1 MKRVPLVWHTLG
13 WPREVS
19 ADDLAEVMR
28 LLAAAAGSPVI
39 LEATG
44 RSDSVTHRIAV
55 PEGRQHNVAHQL
67 RAALPGIRVDALA
80 SRPPAQV
87 DRAIE
92 LRLSTK
98 HRQLRT
104 EQTATVS
111 RTVLAALSDLE
122 GGETL
127 SLVWVLGPTLL
138 PIAVPNKVEQ
148 ISGNSWAK
156 DIALT
161 AIGKQITVDADTRN
175 ALKIKQAEPGWKAAG
190 RIGVHA
196 ATASRQRQLIRQ
208 VLAALR
214 STEAPGVA
222 FWVRSRHPSIVAD
235 ARVPWRFPL
244 RVNAREVTALSGW
257 PAGSTSDL
265 PVVRQRSRLLP
276 PAPEIAATGR
286 VIGEA
291 SFPGR
296 ERPLAISPVDSLRHT
311 YVLGPS
317 GVGKSTLLSRCIADD
332 MAAGRAVVVIEP
344 KSDLIAEVLAHVPD
358 DRVGDVVLVDP
369 KDAAG
374 TVGLNPMADAR
385 RQPELVADRLL
396 AVFKG
401 LYGTSFGPRTTD
413 IAGAALHT
421 LARVPNMTLAG
432 LPLILTDAGFR
443 RRCLAHIDDP
453 IALGPFWAAFEN
465 WSEAARTEAVAPL
478 LNKVRPFLL
487 RPQLRAVLGQSQ
499 PRFDILDVFTKRRI
513 LLVDCSKGALGP
525 ETAALLA
532 SLVIA
537 QLWGATLQRST
548 IPADRRHPVS
558 VYLDEFQDFLR
569 LPTDLGDALAQARGL
584 GVGFTLAN
592 QYLHQLDAS
601 MRSAVLA
608 NVQNKICFRLAD
620 EDARTMAT
628 RGSGLDVEDF
638 ASLGAFEFYAQL
650 VTGGAVQPWCSARSL
665 PAAPA
670 TSDPDAV
677 RASSRTTYGRPHLE
691 IEAEI
696 RNLASVQHR
705 GGGDDLGP
713 RRRRDG
719 GTR

>member
-1 MKRVPLVWHTLG
+1 MKRVPLVWHTLR
-13 WPREVS
+13 WPRDVT

-28 LLAAAAGSPVI
+28 LLATAAGSPMI

-44 RSDSVTHRIAV
+44 HAGSVSHRVAV
-55 PEGRQHNVAHQL
+55 PDGRHENVAHQL
-67 RAALPGIRVDALA
+67 RAALPGISVDVLPE
-80 SRPPAQV
+80 RPPARV

-98 HRQLRT
+98 HRALRT

-111 RTVLAALSDLE
+111 RSVLGALADLKS
-122 GGETL
+122 GETL
-127 SLVWVLGPTLL
+127 TLIWVLGPTIR
-138 PIAVPNKVEQ
+138 PIAVPNKVER
-148 ISGNSWAK
+148 IAGNNWVK
-156 DIALT
+156 DVALT
-161 AIGKQITVDADTRN
+161 AVGRQITVDTDTRN
-175 ALKIKQAEPGWKAAG
+175 ALKAKQAEPGWKAAG
-190 RIGVHA
+190 RIGVSA
-196 ATASRQRQLIRQ
+196 ASGPRQRQLIRQ

-222 FWVRSRHPSIVAD
+222 FWVRSRHRSVVAD

-244 RVNAREVTALSGW
+244 RLNVAEVAGLSGW
-257 PAGSTSDL
+257 PATSTADL
-265 PVVRQRSRLLP
+265 PVERQRSRPLP
-276 PAPEIAATGR
+276 PSREIGSTGR

-296 ERPLAISPVDSLRHT
+296 ERPLAIAATDSLRHS

-317 GVGKSTLLSRCIADD
+317 GVGKSTLLGRCIADD

-344 KSDLIAEVLAHVPD
+344 KSDLIAEVLAHVPE
-358 DRVGDVVLVDP
+358 DRIADVVLVDP
-369 KDAAG
+369 QDAAG
-374 TVGLNPMADAR
+374 AVGINPLAGDR
-385 RQPELVADRLL
+385 SQPELVADRLL

-401 LYGTSFGPRTTD
+401 LYGASFGPRTTD

-421 LARVPNMTLAG
+421 LAQVPNMSLGA
-432 LPLILTDAGFR
+432 LPLILTDPGFR

-453 IALGPFWAAFEN
+453 IALGPFWAAFDN
-465 WSEAARTEAVAPL
+465 WSEGARTEAVAPL

-487 RPQLRAVLGQSQ
+487 RPNLRSVLGQAK
-499 PRFDILDVFTKRRI
+499 PRFDIRDVFTKRKI

-525 ETAALLA
+525 ETSALLA
-532 SLVIA
+532 SLAIA
-537 QLWGATLQRST
+537 QLWGLTLQRSQ
-548 IPADRRHPVS
+548 IPAERRHPVA

-608 NVQNKICFRLAD
+608 NAQNKICFRLAD

-628 RGSGLDVEDF
+628 KGSRLDPEDF
-638 ASLGAFEFYAQL
+638 ASLAAFEFYAQL
-650 VTGGAVQPWCSARSL
+650 VAKGAVQPWCSARSL
-665 PAAPA
+665 PPDDPI
-670 TSDPDAV
+670 SDPEVV
-677 RASSRTTYGRPHLE
+677 RAASRAAYGCPRQE
-691 IEAEI
+691 IEDEI
-696 RNLASVQHR
+696 RNLASAHR
-705 GGGDDLGP
+705 PTVADDLGP
-713 RRRRDG
+713 KRRSVG
-719 GTR
+719 GAQ